1 MNIKNKIRLGLGM
14 IFIVVLCFGAVSIYF
29 ISQLSN
35 GAKVILKNNYQTLSF
50 TRGMRTVLDENKLPL
65 NNTAQ
70 FAFNTQLVKQEHNV
84 TEKGEYEAT
93 ARVRADF
100 GVLQSASASPA
111 QQENAVYD
119 ARKALRTIEGLNM
132 TAIVTKTDAAQS
144 SVNNAVVILGIVCC
158 VTFLMLFSFSV
169 NISGFM
175 AEPVIKLTE
184 ALSDVTDGNYDHQLN
199 FSKNEELV
207 ELAATF
213 NEMTAYLRERENS
226 VLTEDLTEK
235 KRIETI
241 IEQMQDAIIVTDEQ
255 QDIAFINTAAQNLF
269 NLGHQKLIGRPAGE
283 LAANSSQMRAIL
295 ENESGEGS
303 FKFEQ
308 DGKDALFKFEST
320 EINIPN
326 IASLK
331 FDELNIARVAA
342 GKVYIVRN
350 ISEFHEI

>member
-35 GAKVILKNNYQTLSF
+35 GAKVILKNNYETLSF

-65 NNTAQ
+65 NDAAKL
-70 FAFNTQLVKQEHNV
+70 AFNAQLVKQEHNI
-84 TEKGEYEAT
+84 TEKGEYAAT

-100 GVLQSASASPA
+100 GILQSATATLA
-111 QQENAVYD
+111 QQESALYD
-119 ARKALRTIEGLNM
+119 ARRALRTIEGLNM
-132 TAIVTKTDAAQS
+132 NAIVTKTDAAQA

-175 AEPVIKLTE
+175 AEPVIKLRE
-184 ALSDVTDGNYDHQLN
+184 ALGEVTNNNYDHQLN
-199 FSKNEELV
+199 FSKNEELE
-207 ELAATF
+207 ELAETF
-213 NEMTAYLRERENS
+213 NKMTSHLRDRENR

-235 KRIETI
+235 KRIEI
-241 IEQMQDAIIVTDEQ
+241 IIGQMHDAVIVTDEDQ
-255 QDIAFINTAAQNLF
+255 NVAFINTAAQNLF
-269 NLGHQKLIGRPAGE
+269 NLGRQKLVGRPARE
-283 LAANSSQMRAIL
+283 LAANNSQMRTVL
-295 ENESGEGS
+295 EDESGAGS
-303 FKFEQ
+303 FKFEL
-308 DGKDALFKFEST
+308 DGKETLFKFEST
-320 EINIPN
+320 EIHIPN

-342 GKVYIVRN
+342 GKVYVVRN